1 MCVTTDARAGEVG
14 MGQEASLAIE
24 RRAVAVEPRG
34 EEDHDVG
41 LLAQGLDLLGVD
53 LLKGQWGHRLPHVE
67 GLTDRS
73 LGVRL
78 AHFGCVVVYAR
89 VKKKVTEVETK

>member
-1 MCVTTDARAGEVG
+1 M
-14 MGQEASLAIE
+14 
-24 RRAVAVEPRG
+24 EPRG

-41 LLAQGLDLLGVD
+41 LLAQGLHLLGVH
-53 LLKGQWGHRLPHVE
+53 LLKGQRGHRLPHVK

-78 AHFGCVVVYAR
+78 AYFGCVVVYAG
-89 VKKKVTEVETK
+89 VKKKVTERLKLNNVTTVKLL